1 MKLARLWAA
10 LAAGLVIGTITAFAQ
25 PAPRPGLAIP
35 MLVEIE
41 GALNLSATQKVQF
54 DAAAAATRQA
64 MEAAR
69 ARHEQ
74 WKAAIDAEIAR
85 ARPHHAALATRQDG
99 EMEAG
104 RASHIAARSEWLK
117 LYAMLDDSQAAVV
130 KAFLEE
136 RMLRIDDV
144 REKGG
149 ARSKGM
155 WG

>member
-1 MKLARLWAA
+1 MKLPRIWAA

-25 PAPRPGLAIP
+25 PTPRPGLAIP

-41 GALNLSATQKVQF
+41 GALNLSAAQKVQF
-54 DAAAAATRQA
+54 DAAAGATRQA
-64 MEAAR
+64 
-69 ARHEQ
+69 
-74 WKAAIDAEIAR
+74 
-85 ARPHHAALATRQDG
+85 
-99 EMEAG
+99 MEAG